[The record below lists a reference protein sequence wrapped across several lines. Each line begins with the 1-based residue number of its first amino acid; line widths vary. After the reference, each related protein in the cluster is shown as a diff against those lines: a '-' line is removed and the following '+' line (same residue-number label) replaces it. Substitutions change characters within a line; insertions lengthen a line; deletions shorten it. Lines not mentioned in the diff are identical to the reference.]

1 MLTLEEQSTK
11 QTQKSFDR
19 ARRFAYSAANS
30 SREPNLG
37 LRVVFCAVLP
47 KTESA
52 RAFLSCLPVFPG
64 AIRESR
70 RIKLFKGGTLI
81 KARNRI
87 LSRIAWLLAL
97 SAVLISAR
105 PAFAQEDNRVP
116 AVFLGGFLLIFCIFL
131 LVLYVYHAL
140 ALQTI
145 ATKTNTENPWFAW
158 VPILNIILMLNI
170 AKKPIWW
177 IILCLI
183 PLVNIVIIIIVW
195 MGIAEARNKPNWW
208 GILLIV
214 PVANLIVPGYLAWS
228 D

>member
-1 MLTLEEQSTK
+1 M
-11 QTQKSFDR
+11 
-19 ARRFAYSAANS
+19 
-30 SREPNLG
+30 
-37 LRVVFCAVLP
+37 
-47 KTESA
+47 
-52 RAFLSCLPVFPG
+52 
-64 AIRESR
+64 
-70 RIKLFKGGTLI
+70 

-87 LSRIAWLLAL
+87 LSRIGWLLTL
-97 SAVLISAR
+97 SAMLIPAGS
-105 PAFAQEDNRVP
+105 AFAQESRRVP
-116 AVFLGGFLLIFCIFL
+116 AVFLGAFFLIFCIFI
-131 LVLYVYHAL
+131 LVMYVYHAL

-158 VPILNIILMLNI
+158 IPILNIILMLNI

-183 PLVNIVIIIIVW
+183 PLVNIVVIIIVW

-214 PVANLIVPGYLAWS
+214 PGANLIVPGYLAWS